1 MMGLLIKDFKMM
13 KEKKLFFIIM
23 ITISVVN
30 VVFYGN
36 TTFAIGFMSF
46 ISSLFVL
53 STIGYDALDNGNA
66 FLFTLPVSRAN
77 YVAEKYLLTF
87 LICGGAWLLAIVFG
101 ICVGRWKGIV
111 NISDVMPAALIIL
124 SAVIVIQAA
133 SIPFQLKFGGEMGRI
148 ALMGAFGALSAIWIV
163 AVKAVPMLVANVKYS
178 LSRMSIGGLAA
189 LAMVVAWILFL
200 ISMRVSVKIMKD
212 KEF

>member
-53 STIGYDALDNGNA
+53 STISYDALDNGNA

-77 YVAEKYLLTF
+77 YVTEKYLLTF

-101 ICVGRWKGIV
+101 ICVWKGTK

-148 ALMGAFGALSAIWIV
+148 ALIGAFGALSAIWVV
-163 AVKAVPMLVANVKYS
+163 AAKAVPVLVANVKYS